1 MKSVLT
7 KYFTVNPIQLIILF
21 IVCYYNCLRPNLFLK
36 VILIAYIILCL
47 NRRLTYLIRLVIM
60 FSTLM
65 TFLIFFQF
73 HQKSIENQKIQNVQ
87 HIRLVPDSIQIDG
100 DQLSAQAQYRRYT
113 VLVHSRLKSKTEKIF
128 FQNNKDWLELKIDSK
143 VEEIMTKRNFKGFDY
158 KFYLKN
164 KNIYHSISILS
175 IKSISYSKPKHLIE
189 QFQQWRRMAIIH
201 SFRIFPEPLN
211 QYLAALLFGY
221 LDKSFQLTLDTYS
234 QLGIIHFFALS
245 GMHADFFLKVLKKNI
260 TETRYGSG
268 TFVLCY
274 HTIFILFSI
283 FNRFKYFDT
292 KKSSSA
298 KSLTFW
304 S

>member
-1 MKSVLT
+1 
-7 KYFTVNPIQLIILF
+7 
-21 IVCYYNCLRPNLFLK
+21 
-36 VILIAYIILCL
+36 
-47 NRRLTYLIRLVIM
+47 M